1 MNVNPSG
8 RAEEG
13 VGSWHSCQGPET
25 WKVVTE
31 TVSTAD
37 TGWWG
42 VGPITDLG
50 AGSPHPHPQAGV
62 LTDGKDPWGVEL
74 NRGFAVALTK
84 NSQLTHVDQV
94 RSLLPWHVQLPAEVL
109 AGAVQGL

>member
-1 MNVNPSG
+1 MGQQEGNPMNVNPSG

-25 WKVVTE
+25 GKVVTE

-50 AGSPHPHPQAGV
+50 AGSPHPHTQAGV
-62 LTDGKDPWGVEL
+62 
-74 NRGFAVALTK
+74 
-84 NSQLTHVDQV
+84 
-94 RSLLPWHVQLPAEVL
+94 
-109 AGAVQGL
+109 

>member
-25 WKVVTE
+25 GKVVTE

-50 AGSPHPHPQAGV
+50 AGSPHPHPEAGV
-62 LTDGKDPWGVEL
+62 
-74 NRGFAVALTK
+74 
-84 NSQLTHVDQV
+84 
-94 RSLLPWHVQLPAEVL
+94 
-109 AGAVQGL
+109 

>member
-1 MNVNPSG
+1 MIVNPSG

-25 WKVVTE
+25 GKVVTE

-50 AGSPHPHPQAGV
+50 AGSPHPHTQAGV
-62 LTDGKDPWGVEL
+62 
-74 NRGFAVALTK
+74 
-84 NSQLTHVDQV
+84 
-94 RSLLPWHVQLPAEVL
+94 
-109 AGAVQGL
+109 

>member
-1 MNVNPSG
+1 MAGLWPSPPLSPQTLFCCCQESPRPLRESGGGVTALWPECGAAGRDPMNVNPSG

-25 WKVVTE
+25 GKVVTE

-62 LTDGKDPWGVEL
+62 
-74 NRGFAVALTK
+74 
-84 NSQLTHVDQV
+84 
-94 RSLLPWHVQLPAEVL
+94 
-109 AGAVQGL
+109 